1 LSTPSPEKLLEDI
14 KSWTT
19 KKGKLTIEPYDN
31 PNAHFSIWVS
41 PLEPHV
47 IIPIMVAYPK
57 GDNRILMGWNWKPE
71 DSNIKAYAA
80 IKDRRRKE
88 SIMRAVQG
96 ECITRGFTLGVE
108 PPDIDHLE
116 QMAITR
122 SLPVNDLTRD
132 RYGNT
137 LWNLMYMWG
146 FLMSQFERHDMSRAG
161 FNPADY
167 I

>member
-1 LSTPSPEKLLEDI
+1 MSTPSPEKLLEDI

-88 SIMRAVQG
+88 SFRIVTTILAICYRRQQKSLLNDD
-96 ECITRGFTLGVE
+96 TL
-108 PPDIDHLE
+108 PDE
-116 QMAITR
+116 
-122 SLPVNDLTRD
+122 
-132 RYGNT
+132 
-137 LWNLMYMWG
+137 
-146 FLMSQFERHDMSRAG
+146 
-161 FNPADY
+161 
-167 I
+167 